1 MAIVQGTRIASLA
14 RPPKSDNTYQG
25 TVTAT
30 AGQDFKIET
39 SPRGEDMLE
48 LTVPAGKI
56 YTIMVRVDYVVS
68 DA

>member
-1 MAIVQGTRIASLA
+1 MAIVQGERISRMA
-14 RPPKSDNTYQG
+14 RPPKNNNSYQG
-25 TVTAT
+25 AVTAT

-39 SPRGEDMLE
+39 SPQGEELLE
-48 LTVPAGKI
+48 LTVPAGKV